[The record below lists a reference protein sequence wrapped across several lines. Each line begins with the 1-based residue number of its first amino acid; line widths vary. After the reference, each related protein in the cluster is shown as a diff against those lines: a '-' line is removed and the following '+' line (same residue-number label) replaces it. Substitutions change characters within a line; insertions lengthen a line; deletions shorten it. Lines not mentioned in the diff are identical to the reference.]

1 MQPPR
6 RDDEPARRTGA
17 EIAERRRELAELIR
31 ERSFGRGKIKLASG
45 RESDFYFDLRPT
57 TLHPAGATCIGEM
70 IVDALAGMEVDYVG
84 GLEMGAVPIATAVA
98 IASHR
103 GGRELGAFF
112 VRKKPK
118 DHGAKKLV
126 EGLPKGETLRGKN
139 VVVVEDVTT
148 TGGSSLQAVAALRE
162 ESANVV
168 LVLTIVDR
176 QEGAVENF
184 AAAGVPFRALFTAEE
199 FLRG

>member
-1 MQPPR
+1 MQPLR
-6 RDDEPARRTGA
+6 RQAGTPDYRA
-17 EIAERRRELAELIR
+17 ELFELIR
-31 ERSFGRGKIKLASG
+31 TRSFGRGKIMLASG

-57 TLHPAGATCIGEM
+57 TVHPAGATCVGEL
-70 IVDALAGMEVDYVG
+70 ICDALEGMNVDFVG

-103 GGRELGAFF
+103 RGGNLQAFF

-118 DHGAKKLV
+118 DHGARKLV

-139 VVVVEDVTT
+139 VVVVEDTTT
-148 TGGSSLQAVAALRE
+148 TGGSSMQAVAALRE
-162 ESANVV
+162 EGANIL

-176 QEGAVENF
+176 LEGAKESF
-184 AAAGVPFRALFTAEE
+184 AAQGLELRALYTADE
-199 FLRG
+199 FLKT